1 MAVNI
6 ENLLGEAYRLA
17 RMKSNRAAAVALV
30 KKAISE
36 EPVIVPFLRD
46 RNAQFKAVI
55 AHRGEHA
62 DSIAVEVA
70 LSQVLDQALRS

>member
-6 ENLLGEAYRLA
+6 DNLLGEAYRLA

-36 EPVIVPFLRD
+36 EPVIAPFLRD
-46 RNAQFKAVI
+46 CNFQFKAVI
-55 AHRGEHA
+55 AHRGEYA
-62 DSIAVEVA
+62 DSIAVEIT
-70 LSQVLDQALRS
+70 LSQVLDQAL